1 MTTDHPIRRAW
12 FRALFALALL
22 AGQVQ
27 IAAAQ
32 QPARSRPR
40 PGAAKP
46 ASAAQKPQYK
56 GIFEPVSYSEDLNL
70 SSVFFVNEETGW
82 ASGAAGTILHTSDGG
97 QTWTAQMGGDPQGQ
111 EAQIDDLYFLDANT
125 GWAVGAAENT
135 VQRKLLGTR
144 DGQTWRQVGTMG
156 TPLGSY
162 SDYVFTSA
170 TDGLFIEGRTASVS
184 SIHQTSDGGRNWES
198 VLPQCKAKVRIAGL
212 NKDLTCQLKDLF
224 FLTPSLGW
232 AAGAGSA
239 GTVFVLRTQDGG
251 ASWEYLF
258 VEPNLGHPDENYF
271 NQQIFFIDESNG
283 FLLAARADKLLLT
296 SDGGKTWE
304 ATPIAAEDS
313 AIHFADPEVGW
324 MYGGN
329 KLLFTVNG
337 GKSWASREI
346 RFPATVNAFSLA
358 TRRRGYVV
366 GQSGMVFRYRVVE
379 ASYENAEAIPAP
391 AMPGFESALDNHVAA
406 LQQQLQ
412 SLEQTIEQKTG
423 QQIELTSI
431 SESEASESEAP
442 EASPGAAASDAEAGP
457 GLVEQVAADQL
468 TQIENT
474 VTSLNAEIPS
484 FSGRFRN
491 LNLVFAGMQ
500 MVGQLFGHAQG
511 LKDSVTQLRQARDVA
526 AVAVALGQLT
536 GQAQGMAQSTR
547 SAFQAPQP

>member
-1 MTTDHPIRRAW
+1 MTKQQGMKQAISPVC
-12 FRALFALALL
+12 ALALVVAL
-22 AGQVQ
+22 HAS

-32 QPARSRPR
+32 RPARPRSR
-40 PGAAKP
+40 PGAAKI
-46 ASAAQKPQYK
+46 AATQKPQYK

-82 ASGAAGTILHTSDGG
+82 VSGAAGTILHTRDGG

-111 EAQIDDLYFLDANT
+111 EAQIDDLYFLDAST

-156 TPLGSY
+156 TQLGSY
-162 SDYVFTSA
+162 SDYVFTS
-170 TDGLFIEGRTASVS
+170 TTNGLFIEGRTANVS
-184 SIHQTSDGGRNWES
+184 AIYQTRDGGRNWEP

-224 FLTPSLGW
+224 FLTPTLGW
-232 AAGAGSA
+232 AAGAGAA

-251 ASWEYLF
+251 ATWEYLF
-258 VEPNLGHPDENYF
+258 VEPNLGHPDENHF
-271 NQQIFFIDESNG
+271 NQKILFIDESNG
-283 FLLAARADKLLLT
+283 FLLVPRADKLLMT

-304 ATPIAAEDS
+304 AAPIAAEDS

-324 MYGGN
+324 MYGDS

-337 GKSWASREI
+337 GKSWASRAI
-346 RFPATVNAFSLA
+346 RFPADVNGFSLP

-366 GQSGMVFRYRVVE
+366 GQSGMVFRYQVVE
-379 ASYENAEAIPAP
+379 ASYENAEGIPAP
-391 AMPGFESALDNHVAA
+391 VMPGFESALDDHVAA

-423 QQIELTSI
+423 QQIEITAAA
-431 SESEASESEAP
+431 EAEASERAP
-442 EASPGAAASDAEAGP
+442 EAASNDAEAGP

-474 VTSLNAEIPS
+474 VTSLNAEVPR

-491 LNLVFAGMQ
+491 LNLVFTGLQ
-500 MVGQLFGHAQG
+500 MVGQLFGQAQG
-511 LKDSVTQLRQARDVA
+511 LKDSVTQLRQARDLASVSA
-526 AVAVALGQLT
+526 ALGQLT
-536 GQAQGMAQSTR
+536 GQAQGMVQSTR
-547 SAFQAPQP
+547 SAFQTPQP